1 MAKFNFSEQQKWI
14 PFIEVECSDERVRV
28 YEACKKPYCFE
39 TAMRA
44 ARIMRE
50 EHQSIGGR
58 VLVTGV
64 EKAKPIVAS
73 AGISGNNVKS

>member
-1 MAKFNFSEQQKWI
+1 MEKLWI
-14 PFIEVECSDERVRV
+14 PFIEVECSDGRVRV

-50 EHQSIGGR
+50 EHQAIGGC
-58 VLVTGV
+58 VLMTGV
-64 EKAKPIVAS
+64 EKS
-73 AGISGNNVKS
+73 E